1 MADQQMNTG
10 INTGINTGMNTG
22 SSAGMEGGLP
32 SSRPGTTGAS
42 GSATQNLGEKTRRAV
57 SDVQHKAGEQVR
69 SGIDSGKQR
78 AAGALHGVAESLMN
92 GSATQQDGASQYIR
106 QAGEQVRRAADY
118 LEQTDVRELTR
129 NVETFARRQPA
140 AFLGGAF
147 IMGVIA
153 ARFLKSSQRSQDEER
168 GFNSPYRSGE
178 PSRGL
183 ADRGA
188 ERGGWY
194 ENEQPVNSFREP
206 LPPTFG
212 GQP

>member
-10 INTGINTGMNTG
+10 MNTGINSGVNSGMNTG
-22 SSAGMEGGLP
+22 MNSGG
-32 SSRPGTTGAS
+32 STGTS

-69 SGIDSGKQR
+69 SGIDTGKQR

-92 GSATQQDGASQYIR
+92 GSATQEDAASQYIR

-118 LEQTDVRELTR
+118 LERTDVRELTR
-129 NVETFARRQPA
+129 NVESFARRQPA

-153 ARFLKSSQRSQDEER
+153 ARFLKSSQRSQHEEQ
-168 GFNSPYRSGE
+168 GFNSSYRPADLSG
-178 PSRGL
+178 GL
-183 ADRGA
+183 ADRGP

-194 ENEQPVNSFREP
+194 EHEQPASSYREP